1 MIDVE
6 IVKSEEACKISTIT
20 LKVDKHVIEA
30 VVKEFCNKGSHN
42 YEVGDFIWKTE
53 QPGGTI
59 RRRIEIIAEN
69 AIRKGVCLN

>member
-1 MIDVE
+1 MMNVE

-30 VVKEFCNKGSHN
+30 VVKKFCNKGSHN
-42 YEVGDFIWKTE
+42 YEVGEFIWKTE

-59 RRRIEIIAEN
+59 RRRVEIIAEN

>member
-1 MIDVE
+1 MMNVE

-30 VVKEFCNKGSHN
+30 VVKEFCNKGSQN
-42 YEVGDFIWKTE
+42 FEVGDFIWKTE

>member
-1 MIDVE
+1 MMNVE

-30 VVKEFCNKGSHN
+30 VVKEFCNKGSLN
-42 YEVGDFIWKTE
+42 YEVGEFIWKTE
-53 QPGGTI
+53 QPGGTV